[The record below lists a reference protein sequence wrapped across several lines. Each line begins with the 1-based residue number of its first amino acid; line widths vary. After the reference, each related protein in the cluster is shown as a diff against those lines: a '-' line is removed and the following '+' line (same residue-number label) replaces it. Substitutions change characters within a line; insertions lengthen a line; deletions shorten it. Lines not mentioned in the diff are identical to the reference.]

1 MSQHPRDLIFEE
13 FRQDAMEAAYEQQL
27 FRDFQAA
34 SVYAA
39 ETGLMSD
46 ALFARKLYQ
55 RFMRSSLSEPERQ
68 VIVLEDRVRQLE
80 AENAALRAAQRRPR
94 IPVPQWREAPAAA
107 ASETDSAAARTP
119 EKGAYQAPAPS
130 TQVPAEDCDSA
141 SPDMPAG
148 RAAT

>member
-1 MSQHPRDLIFEE
+1 MSHHPRDLILEE
-13 FRQDAMEAAYEQQL
+13 FRQDAIETAYEQQL

-39 ETGLMSD
+39 ETGLMTD
-46 ALFARKLYQ
+46 ALFARRLYQ

-94 IPVPQWREAPAAA
+94 VPVPQWREPPAAA
-107 ASETDSAAARTP
+107 ASETDT
-119 EKGAYQAPAPS
+119 
-130 TQVPAEDCDSA
+130 DI
-141 SPDMPAG
+141 PAG
-148 RAAT
+148 RLPRD